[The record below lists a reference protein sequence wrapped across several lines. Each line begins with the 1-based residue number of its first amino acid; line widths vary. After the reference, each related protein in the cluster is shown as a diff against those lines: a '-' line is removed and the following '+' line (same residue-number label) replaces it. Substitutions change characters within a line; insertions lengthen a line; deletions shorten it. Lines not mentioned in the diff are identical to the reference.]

1 MYVIKNLKCP
11 SYFTLLCGWPFIFH
25 VSFLPSCFYLKQSTE
40 TAFVKSFLVFS
51 WLCCCSA
58 SKPCLTLCDLMDCST
73 LGLPVF
79 DYLPVFPQ
87 TLVPWIH
94 LQCGRPWFDSWVRK
108 IHWRRVRI
116 PTPVFLGFPCGSDGK
131 ESTCNAE
138 DLSSI
143 PELGRSP
150 GGRRGNPFLVFL
162 PGEYS
167 WTEMPG
173 GLQVTGSQKVRHDWV
188 TFTSLQFWL
197 RLFLLFRNT

>member
-1 MYVIKNLKCP
+1 MTKTISFSFQTNNPRFIDTPSEINFTSIVKLFWELSRKTMYVIKNLKCP

-131 ESTCNAE
+131 ESSCNAGDLGSIHEWE
-138 DLSSI
+138 DPL
-143 PELGRSP
+143 EKGKATL
-150 GGRRGNPFLVFL
+150 
-162 PGEYS
+162 
-167 WTEMPG
+167 
-173 GLQVTGSQKVRHDWV
+173 
-188 TFTSLQFWL
+188 
-197 RLFLLFRNT
+197 